1 MNLTS
6 ELINS
11 IFHLN
16 NCSNVI
22 YICAMKKDAIS
33 LVCEVD
39 FIDEKKVKAVKKRLP
54 DDSLIN
60 ELSETFKSLSDF
72 TRLKILLS
80 LAEDELCVCDIAALT
95 RVSVSATSHQL
106 RLLKNTRLVNHRKEG
121 KMVYYSL
128 DDEHINKIVNE
139 ATKHCKEYVE

>member
-6 ELINS
+6 ELINP

-16 NCSNVI
+16 NCSIDVD
-22 YICAMKKDAIS
+22 KDNNI
-33 LVCEVD
+33 VCEVT
-39 FIDEKKVKAVKKRLP
+39 FIDEKKVKTVKKKLP
-54 DDSLIN
+54 NNSLIN

-95 RVSVSATSHQL
+95 EVSVSAISHQL
-106 RLLKNTRLVNHRKEG
+106 RLLKNNRLVSHRKEG

-128 DDEHINKIVNE
+128 DDEHINNIVNE
-139 ATKHCKEYVE
+139 ATKHCKEYV

>member
-1 MNLTS
+1 MNK
-6 ELINS
+6 
-11 IFHLN
+11 N
-16 NCSNVI
+16 NNI
-22 YICAMKKDAIS
+22 
-33 LVCEVD
+33 VCEVE
-39 FIDEKKVKAVKKRLP
+39 FIDEKKVKAVKKKLP
-54 DDSLIN
+54 EDSLIN

-80 LAEDELCVCDIAALT
+80 LAEDELCVCDIADLT
-95 RVSVSATSHQL
+95 GVSVSAISHQL
-106 RLLKNTRLVNHRKEG
+106 RLLKNTKLVNHRKEG